1 MKNNFISVK
10 DYTENSVIIFSKSF
24 KLNLVDSNF
33 KLDITSI
40 GLYKVF
46 INNQEITNRKFTPG
60 ITSYDFRLMYQT
72 YEVSKYLKQ
81 GENSIEIY
89 VAPGWAVG
97 HYGLYNFKNWISDR
111 VFLNLS
117 LYNKDNELFH
127 SDETFKARESFIL
140 MSDIY
145 NGEIQDY
152 TKKEFKELAVVTY
165 ENNIT
170 LVPNEGEDV
179 IEQEILSPIKLIV
192 TPKNERIIDFG
203 QNMTGYICLK
213 SPKEGQYQFNFCE
226 VLDKYG
232 NFYNENYRGILNT
245 IQFNIDKHEIKEV
258 KPWFSFQGF
267 RYVLIEKWP
276 DNVEIDLDKIKAI
289 VVHSNIERLSYFK
302 CGNEMLNKLYSNII
316 WGQKGNF
323 LDIPTDCPQRDERL
337 GWLGDAQVFSKTACY
352 NFKCDKFFRKWLKD
366 VALEQTKEGAIRGFV
381 PHVLKDNY
389 EISSGWGDACAI
401 VPYEVYDA
409 YGDKEIL
416 KENLSTMS
424 RWIEYMKNTSKAEN
438 LWIGHFAFGDWLG
451 MDLPAGSY
459 DGATQKDF
467 ISSAYFYR
475 TTKLVAK
482 IEEILNIDNS
492 YHLNLAKDIKKA
504 FRSYF
509 MKDGM
514 PVLNYEKNPPNPNKG
529 DIAVTQT
536 SLSMLLMFGLYEG
549 EKERVLIAKK
559 LNELVI
565 NNGTRLNT
573 GFLGTPLL
581 LYALSENGY
590 EKTAIDLLFQDKF
603 PSWFYSIKQGATTI
617 WEHWDGMNEQGEFW
631 SKDMNSF
638 NHYSYGAV
646 LSWIIENVVGLKRLE
661 PGFKKIKVMPIF
673 DNRVGD
679 IEFTIN
685 TVNGNIK
692 ISHQFIDGKY
702 HTEVN
707 IDPRIELIR

>member
-1 MKNNFISVK
+1 MKTNFITVK
-10 DYTENSVIIFSKSF
+10 DYTENSVVIFDKIFYLQSFDSKY
-24 KLNLVDSNF
+24 L
-33 KLDITSI
+33 LDITSI
-40 GLYKVF
+40 GLYKVL
-46 INNQEITNRKFTPG
+46 INGEEITNRKFTPG
-60 ITSYDFRLMYQT
+60 LTSYDFRLMFQT
-72 YEVSKYLKQ
+72 YDISKYLHI
-81 GENSIEIY
+81 GENHLEVY

-111 VFLNLS
+111 VALNLS
-117 LYNKDNELFH
+117 LYNENEQLFH
-127 SDETFKARESFIL
+127 SDQSFKAKESYIL

-152 TKKEFKELAVVTY
+152 TKKDFKELEVIPFET
-165 ENNIT
+165 NIE

-179 IEQEILSPIKLIV
+179 LEQEVLSPIKLFT
-192 TPKNERIIDFG
+192 TPKGERIIDFG
-203 QNMTGYICLK
+203 QNMTGYICLE
-213 SPKEGQYQFNFCE
+213 SPKKGKYQFNFAE
-226 VLDKYG
+226 VLDKHG

-245 IQFNIDKHEIKEV
+245 IQFTIGDKEVKEV
-258 KPWFSFQGF
+258 KPQFTFQGF
-267 RYVLIEKWP
+267 RYVLIEEWP
-276 DNVEIDLDKIKAI
+276 NDTPIDLTKIKAI
-289 VVHSNIERLSYFK
+289 VVHSNIERLSHFK
-302 CGNEMLNKLYSNII
+302 CGNDMINKLYSNII

-337 GWLGDAQVFSKTACY
+337 GWLGDAQVFSRTACY
-352 NFKCDKFFRKWLKD
+352 NYKCDKFFRKWLKD

-416 KENLSTMS
+416 KENLPTMS
-424 RWIEYMKNTSKAEN
+424 RWIEYMKNSSKAPN

-475 TTKLVAK
+475 TTKLVSK
-482 IEEILNIDNS
+482 IEDILGLDHS
-492 YHLNLAKDIKKA
+492 YHLQLAKDIKKA

-509 MKDGM
+509 MKDGL
-514 PVLNYEKNPPNPNKG
+514 PILNYELNPKNPNKD

-549 EKERVLIAKK
+549 EDERLLISSK
-559 LNELVI
+559 LNELVL
-565 NNGTRLNT
+565 NNDTRLNT

-590 EKTAIDLLFQDKF
+590 QETAMNLLFQDKF
-603 PSWFYSIKQGATTI
+603 PSWFYSINRGATTI
-617 WEHWDGMNEQGEFW
+617 WEHWDGMNEEGDFW

-661 PGFKKIKVMPIF
+661 PGYKTIKVQPIY
-673 DNRVGD
+673 DKRLGD
-679 IEFTIN
+679 IKFTIN
-685 TVNGNIK
+685 TINGKIE
-692 ISHQFIDGKY
+692 ISHQLNDGGY
-702 HTEVN
+702 QTIVN
-707 IDPRIELIR
+707 ADPRINIIK